1 MTRRARSEQIIP
13 GAPFRASAAVAQV
26 RCFCAVKVGL
36 CGDGEPDG
44 GAGAEVG
51 GEGVPG
57 GTEQTG
63 EPEDGDHGV
72 EAGEGEGEDCCSA
85 DSRVGEVG
93 VWGSG
98 GVVVDRVKALNP
110 WGGTGEIGR

>member
-1 MTRRARSEQIIP
+1 M
-13 GAPFRASAAVAQV
+13 AQV
-26 RCFCAVKVGL
+26 RCLCVVEDGL

-57 GTEQTG
+57 GAEQTG

-72 EAGEGEGEDCCSA
+72 EAGEGEGEDGCSA
-85 DSRVGEVG
+85 DAGVGEVG
-93 VWGSG
+93 VWSSG
-98 GVVVDRVKALNP
+98 GSIVLVVVDGVETINP
-110 WGGTGEIGR
+110 RRGTGEIGG